1 MKRLGKKI
9 GILFIIFIAA
19 IAIYFVWNQ
28 KRTEKPDSIV
38 YTAMDEAALPV
49 VSATMFGRDV
59 NFLHGYTQDMKQA
72 VARDSLTVLPSDR
85 ALNLSLIHI

>member
-38 YTAMDEAALPV
+38 YTAMDEI
-49 VSATMFGRDV
+49 GRAHV
-59 NFLHGYTQDMKQA
+59 
-72 VARDSLTVLPSDR
+72 
-85 ALNLSLIHI
+85 